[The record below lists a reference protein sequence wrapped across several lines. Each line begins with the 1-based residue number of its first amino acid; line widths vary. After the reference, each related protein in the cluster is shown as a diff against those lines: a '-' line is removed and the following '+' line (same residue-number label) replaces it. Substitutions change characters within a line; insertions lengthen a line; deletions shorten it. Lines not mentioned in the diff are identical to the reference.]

1 MIDRQFLHY
10 RVYLVTVVKNGEELQ
25 TIVKVDQT
33 DYVDRPNNMDDEE
46 WIDKWAENEY
56 GKFTTMD
63 MEELTD
69 LKYKYLN
76 FEDYFD

>member
-1 MIDRQFLHY
+1 MINRQFLHY